1 MPGENLEEMT
11 ETTAASGPP
20 APRGG
25 VLGGSSAGTASAEL
39 PGTTAQPRH
48 DALTRPVRGPAHP
61 SPVEDVPVF
70 GEADVSDSESA
81 PDWERLDPRGWYPLF
96 GRRALTVLLLV
107 VALPLAAL
115 LSDPIALINWVI
127 FRDVSRILY
136 HQPRVGYHGRVFS
149 IVKFRTMR
157 ETSHDAFD
165 SWKEGHDGLRITRFG
180 RFLRNTHLDELPQL
194 LNILRGEMDFI
205 GPRPEMI
212 EIHLWA
218 CENVPRFRSRHALL
232 PGITGYAQ
240 ITQGYAGMDELAY
253 ARKLAADLDYME
265 RMSLRLDLEILFRTA
280 VWMLRGRG
288 WRWKSK
294 PVPVVE

>member
-11 ETTAASGPP
+11 ETTDRNGPP
-20 APRGG
+20 GATGR
-25 VLGGSSAGTASAEL
+25 VLGGSSVGTTSAVL
-39 PGTTAQPRH
+39 PGTRVHPRRG
-48 DALTRPVRGPAHP
+48 ALAKPLGGRARP
-61 SPVEDVPVF
+61 SPVEDAPAF
-70 GEADVSDSESA
+70 GEADFADREPD

-107 VALPLAAL
+107 VALPVAAL
-115 LSDPIALINWVI
+115 LSVPIALINWVI
-127 FRDVSRILY
+127 FRDPKWILY

-218 CENVPRFRSRHALL
+218 CENVPHFRSRHALL

-240 ITQGYAGMDELAY
+240 ITQGYAGMDERAY
-253 ARKLAADLDYME
+253 AHKLTADLDYME
-265 RMSLRLDLEILFRTA
+265 RMSLRLDLEILCRTA
-280 VWMLRGRG
+280 IWMLRGRG
-288 WRWKSK
+288 WRWKTE
-294 PVPVVE
+294 PVSAVE